1 MSSPAML
8 QQILPFAGT
17 STEFRVSPIMPRA
30 AFRDLFLVVEANA
43 QTVALC
49 KTGVNET
56 VHIPTDRI
64 IEILDSNPNVPR
76 VLVLN
81 GRLQHVTEKWQWL
94 FFEDKP
100 DTNSELGFV
109 KRSNP
114 QDPIV
119 LDLTER
125 LKGRLEF
132 RWGAVDELSIYRQK
146 GYVAFYDGEG
156 YCFVAPDRY
165 RDTILLAKRK

>member
-1 MSSPAML
+1 ML
-8 QQILPFAGT
+8 QQIVPFVGT
-17 STEFRVSPIMPRA
+17 TTEFRVSPIMPRA
-30 AFRDLFLVVEANA
+30 AFRDVFQVVEANA
-43 QTVALC
+43 QTVALY

-56 VHIPTDRI
+56 VRIPTDRI
-64 IEILDSNPNVPR
+64 VEIVASNPNLPK
-76 VLVLN
+76 VLMLN
-81 GRLQHVTEKWQWL
+81 GRLQHVTEKWEWVFL
-94 FFEDKP
+94 EAKP

-109 KRSNP
+109 KQSNP

-119 LDLTER
+119 LEITER

-132 RWGAVDELSIYRQK
+132 HWGAVDELSIYRQQ
-146 GYVAFYDGEG
+146 GYVAFYDDEG

>member
-1 MSSPAML
+1 MSSPAIL

-17 STEFRVSPIMPRA
+17 STQFRVSPIMPRA
-30 AFRDLFLVVEANA
+30 AFRDPFLVVEANA
-43 QTVALC
+43 QTVALY

-56 VHIPTDRI
+56 VHLPTDRI
-64 IEILDSNPNVPR
+64 VEILDNNPNVPK

-94 FFEDKP
+94 FFENKP

-109 KRSNP
+109 KQADP
-114 QDPIV
+114 QDRII
-119 LDLTER
+119 LDLIER
-125 LKGRLEF
+125 LNAGLEF
-132 RWGAVDELSIYRQK
+132 CWAPVDELSIYRQR
-146 GYVAFYDGEG
+146 GYVAFYDDGG